1 MLNACDIQLIIGKEF
16 GDVNETLKTP
26 DSPKHKITESM
37 KGLRSLKRTS

>member
-26 DSPKHKITESM
+26 GSPKEKPIYGVNEGIT
-37 KGLRSLKRTS
+37 